1 MANTLARSGIAFL
14 LAASAASAQTTA
26 ERCAADKLRHAAVHA
41 GCRVKAL
48 SRALIEGAPAIF
60 QRCDARLARGF
71 AAAETRYGAACPT
84 SGDLPAVQAVLAD
97 CAAQTGALLA
107 GGAPACRRL
116 TSTGQTGCWDQAG
129 AAIPC
134 AGSGQDGE
142 VQAGAALAYTDNG
155 DGTITDLATGLMWE
169 KKGDDGGIHDRD
181 QRWNWQGGFDQFV
194 AQLNADGFAGYDDWR
209 VPNVKELQSIVN
221 YGVASPSVDPAFHH
235 DCAPGCAVTAC
246 SCTLLEF
253 YWTSTS
259 HVLGAGL
266 ARLVNFEVGSVVIGA
281 KVQGLFPVRAVRGG
295 T

>member
-1 MANTLARSGIAFL
+1 MASMFARSVIACL
-14 LAASAASAQTTA
+14 LITASAAAAQTAT
-26 ERCAADKLRHAAVHA
+26 ERCHADRLRHASTHA
-41 GCRVKAL
+41 GCRIKAL
-48 SRALIEGAPAIF
+48 SRAVLDGGPAIF

-71 AAAETRYGAACPT
+71 AATAARYGTACPG
-84 SGDLPAVQAVLAD
+84 GDLPAAQAVLAD
-97 CAAQTGALLA
+97 CAEQVGTLLA
-107 GGAPACRRL
+107 GGAPGCRRL
-116 TSTGQTGCWDQAG
+116 TATGQTGCWDPTG
-129 AAIPC
+129 VAIAC

-142 VQAGAALAYTDNG
+142 VQAGAALAYADNG